1 MDAQRGAVLDS
12 ATGILRGMT
21 HREVIAARKPITTLF
36 PRTAIVLTAKMLVS
50 AFFQAR
56 QTRAQGRKTWID
68 AHFWQLPQL
77 AQCWQL

>member
-1 MDAQRGAVLDS
+1 MDARRAAVLGW
-12 ATGILRGMT
+12 ATGFLRGMT
-21 HREVIAARKPITTLF
+21 HREVIAARKPRKFL

>member
-1 MDAQRGAVLDS
+1 MDAQRVAVLGS
-12 ATGILRGMT
+12 PPGILRGMA
-21 HREVIAARKPITTLF
+21 HREVIAERKPHNSPF

-68 AHFWQLPQL
+68 AHFWHYRPLGQWRPH
-77 AQCWQL
+77 